1 MRGLKGEGALANI
14 FIVFISVA
22 PDIFEAFVDTF

>member
-22 PDIFEAFVDTF
+22 TDIFEAFVDTF